1 MFSNPFKFGK
11 EVAGKF
17 FYDREEVFGSLY
29 RKLAGGSSNVVMYAP
44 RRYGKTSLVKKVL
57 ERFSEEGVP
66 TVYFDLNKVDS
77 LEHFCD
83 EYASALY
90 AVAGKG
96 GAVLDAI
103 GKYMFHLHPTVG
115 VGWNAAVSIR
125 LDYGPKM
132 TATSLSEVLD
142 LAERISSD
150 VVGKPLV
157 VAFDE
162 FQEIGRLSKALAL
175 EGIFRSCIQSHQ
187 NVRYLFLGSKT
198 HMLKRMFGDKARPF
212 YKSAATV
219 RLPKPPED
227 ESLAFVK
234 ERFASC
240 SIGID
245 DAEARRIVAE
255 SENIPYYLQQLSSLV
270 FDEVAASGRDW
281 VESADVG
288 AAIGNLMAENA
299 DYYQERISTLSPTQR
314 LAVSALAHDPAA
326 DFDEDYR
333 ARHSLGGSSTVHSA
347 LRAVVNAGIVER
359 EGRTYSI
366 GDPFLAKYL
375 KEPPA
380 EVSAPNKA
388 VKRLR
393 KTNT

>member
-11 EVAGKF
+11 EVAGKY
-17 FYDREEVFGSLY
+17 FYDREEVFLSLY

-57 ERFSEEGVP
+57 ERFSKEGVP
-66 TVYFDLNKVDS
+66 TVYFDLNKADS

-96 GAVLDAI
+96 SAALDAI
-103 GKYMFHLHPTVG
+103 GKYMSHLHPTVG
-115 VGWNAAVSIR
+115 VGGDSVVSIR
-125 LDYGPKM
+125 FDYGPKM
-132 TATSLSEVLD
+132 TASSLTEVLD

-162 FQEIGRLSKALAL
+162 FQEIGRLSKMLAL

-234 ERFASC
+234 ERFASR
-240 SIGID
+240 SIGVD
-245 DAEARRIVAE
+245 DAEARRIVME

-270 FDEVAASGRDW
+270 FDEVAASGRDL
-281 VESADVG
+281 VENVDVD

-299 DYYQERISTLSPTQR
+299 DYYQERVSTLSPTQR
-314 LAVSALAHDPAA
+314 LIVSALAREPAS

-333 ARHSLGGSSTVHSA
+333 TRHSLGGSSTVHSA

-359 EGRTYSI
+359 EDRTYSI

-375 KEPPA
+375 KLSPT
-380 EVSAPNKA
+380 EVALP
-388 VKRLR
+388 
-393 KTNT
+393 

>member
-1 MFSNPFKFGK
+1 MEDAMFSNPFKFGK
-11 EVAGKF
+11 EVAGKY
-17 FYDREEVFGSLY
+17 FYDREEVFLSLY

-57 ERFSEEGVP
+57 ERFSKEGVP
-66 TVYFDLNKVDS
+66 TVYFDLNKADS

-96 GAVLDAI
+96 SAALDAI
-103 GKYMFHLHPTVG
+103 GKYMSHLHPTVG
-115 VGWNAAVSIR
+115 VGGDSVVSIR
-125 LDYGPKM
+125 FDYGPKM
-132 TATSLSEVLD
+132 TASSLTEVLD

-162 FQEIGRLSKALAL
+162 FQEIGRLSKMLAL

-234 ERFASC
+234 ERFASR
-240 SIGID
+240 SIGVD
-245 DAEARRIVAE
+245 DAEARRIVME

-270 FDEVAASGRDW
+270 FDEVAASGRDL
-281 VESADVG
+281 VENVDVD

-299 DYYQERISTLSPTQR
+299 DYYQERVSTLSPTQR
-314 LAVSALAHDPAA
+314 LIVSALAREPAS

-333 ARHSLGGSSTVHSA
+333 TRHSLGGSSTVHSA

-359 EGRTYSI
+359 EDRTYSI

-375 KEPPA
+375 KLSPT
-380 EVSAPNKA
+380 EVALP
-388 VKRLR
+388 
-393 KTNT
+393 

>member
-11 EVAGKF
+11 EVTGQY
-17 FYDREEVFGSLY
+17 FYDRDEAFRNLY

-57 ERFSEEGVP
+57 GRFSAEGVP
-66 TVYFDLNKVDS
+66 NVYFDLNKADS
-77 LEHFCD
+77 LEHFCC

-96 GAVLDAI
+96 SAALDAVGRYI
-103 GKYMFHLHPTVG
+103 SHLHPTVG
-115 VGWNAAVSIR
+115 VGKDGTVTLR
-125 LDYGPKM
+125 LDYGQKM

-142 LAERISSD
+142 LAERIASD

-162 FQEIGRLSKALAL
+162 FQEIGRLSRDMPL
-175 EGIFRSCIQSHQ
+175 EGVFRSCIQSHQ

-219 RLPKPPED
+219 RLPKPPEG
-227 ESLAFVK
+227 ESLAFVTK
-234 ERFASC
+234 RFASC
-240 SIGID
+240 SIGVD
-245 DAEARRIVAE
+245 ETDAMRIVAE
-255 SENIPYYLQQLSSLV
+255 SDNIPYYLQQLSSLV
-270 FDEVAASGRDW
+270 FDEVALAGRDW
-281 VESADVG
+281 VEKADID
-288 AAIGNLMAENA
+288 AAVGNLVAENA
-299 DYYQERISTLSPTQR
+299 DYYQERVSLLSPAQR
-314 LAVSALAHDPAA
+314 LVVSALAHEPVA
-326 DFDEDYR
+326 DFDEAYR
-333 ARHSLGGSSTVHSA
+333 ERHSLGGSSTVHSA
-347 LRAVVNAGIVER
+347 LRAVMNAGIVER

-375 KEPPA
+375 CESPA
-380 EVSAPNKA
+380 EVTA
-388 VKRLR
+388 VK
-393 KTNT
+393 

>member
-11 EVAGKF
+11 EVAGKY
-17 FYDREEVFGSLY
+17 FYDREEVFLSLY

-57 ERFSEEGVP
+57 ERFSKEGVP
-66 TVYFDLNKVDS
+66 TVYFDLNKADS

-83 EYASALY
+83 EYASAIY

-96 GAVLDAI
+96 SAALDAI
-103 GKYMFHLHPTVG
+103 GKYMSHLHPTVG
-115 VGWNAAVSIR
+115 VGGDSVVSIR

-132 TATSLSEVLD
+132 TATSLTEVLD
-142 LAERISSD
+142 LAERISLE

-234 ERFASC
+234 ERFASR
-240 SIGID
+240 SIGVD
-245 DAEARRIVAE
+245 DAEARRIVME

-281 VESADVG
+281 VENVDVD

-299 DYYQERISTLSPTQR
+299 DYYQERVSTLSPTQR
-314 LAVSALAHDPAA
+314 LIVSALAREPAS

-333 ARHSLGGSSTVHSA
+333 TRHSLGGSSTVHSA

-359 EGRTYSI
+359 EDRTYSI

-375 KEPPA
+375 KLSPT
-380 EVSAPNKA
+380 EVALP
-388 VKRLR
+388 
-393 KTNT
+393 

>member
-1 MFSNPFKFGK
+1 MEDAMYSNPFKFGK

-17 FYDREEVFGSLY
+17 FYDREEVFRNLY

-96 GAVLDAI
+96 SAALDAI
-103 GKYMFHLHPTVG
+103 GKYMSHLHPTVG
-115 VGWNAAVSIR
+115 VGGDSTVSIR

-234 ERFASC
+234 ERFASR
-240 SIGID
+240 SIGMD
-245 DAEARRIVAE
+245 DAEARRIVTE

-281 VESADVG
+281 VENADVD

-314 LAVSALAHDPAA
+314 LAVSALAREPAS

-333 ARHSLGGSSTVHSA
+333 VRYSLGGSSTVHSA

-375 KEPPA
+375 KQPPA
-380 EVSAPNKA
+380 EVSAP
-388 VKRLR
+388 
-393 KTNT
+393 

>member
-11 EVAGKF
+11 EVAGKY
-17 FYDREEVFGSLY
+17 FYDREEVFLSLY

-57 ERFSEEGVP
+57 ERFSKEGVP
-66 TVYFDLNKVDS
+66 TVYFDFNKVDS

-96 GAVLDAI
+96 SAALNAM
-103 GKYMFHLHPTVG
+103 GKYISHLHPTVR
-115 VGWNAAVSIR
+115 VGGDATVSLR

-132 TATSLSEVLD
+132 TATSLTAVLD
-142 LAERISSD
+142 LAERISSE

-162 FQEIGRLSKALAL
+162 FQEIGRLSKVLAL
-175 EGIFRSCIQSHQ
+175 EGVFRSCIQSHQ
-187 NVRYLFLGSKT
+187 NVRYLFMGSKT

-234 ERFASC
+234 ERFASR
-240 SIGID
+240 SIGVD
-245 DAEARRIVAE
+245 DAEARRIVME

-281 VESADVG
+281 VENADVD
-288 AAIGNLMAENA
+288 AAIGNLIMENA
-299 DYYQERISTLSPTQR
+299 DYYQERVSLLSPTQR
-314 LAVSALAHDPAA
+314 LVVSALAREPAS

-333 ARHSLGGSSTVHSA
+333 TRHSLGGSSTVHSA

-359 EGRTYSI
+359 EERTYSI

-375 KEPPA
+375 KESPA
-380 EVSAPNKA
+380 EVSTP
-388 VKRLR
+388 
-393 KTNT
+393 

>member
-1 MFSNPFKFGK
+1 MGDAMFSNPFKFGK
-11 EVAGKF
+11 EVTGKF
-17 FYDREEVFGSLY
+17 FYDREEVFRSLY
-29 RKLAGGSSNVVMYAP
+29 RKLAGGSSNVIMYAP

-57 ERFSEEGVP
+57 ERFTEEGVP

-90 AVAGKG
+90 AVAGKR
-96 GAVLDAI
+96 GAALDAI
-103 GKYMFHLHPTVG
+103 GKYMSHLHPTVG
-115 VGWNAAVSIR
+115 VGGDSAVSIR

-281 VESADVG
+281 VESADVD

-314 LAVSALAHDPAA
+314 LAVSALAREPAS

-347 LRAVVNAGIVER
+347 LRAVVNGGIVER

-380 EVSAPNKA
+380 EVSTP
-388 VKRLR
+388 
-393 KTNT
+393 

>member
-11 EVAGKF
+11 EVAGKY
-17 FYDREEVFGSLY
+17 FYDREEVFLSLY

-57 ERFSEEGVP
+57 AHFSEEGVP
-66 TVYFDLNKVDS
+66 TVYFDLNKADS
-77 LEHFCD
+77 LEHFCV

-96 GAVLDAI
+96 SAALDAI
-103 GKYMFHLHPTVG
+103 GKYLSHLHPTIG
-115 VGWNAAVSIR
+115 VGGDALVSLR
-125 LDYGPKM
+125 LDFGAKM
-132 TATSLSEVLD
+132 TATSLTEVLD
-142 LAERISSD
+142 LAERISSE
-150 VVGKPLV
+150 VVRKPLV

-162 FQEIGRLSKALAL
+162 FQEIGRLSREIPL
-175 EGIFRSCIQSHQ
+175 EGVFRSCIQSHQ

-198 HMLKRMFGDKARPF
+198 HMLRRMFGDKARPF

-219 RLPKPPED
+219 RLAKPPED

-234 ERFASC
+234 ERFASR
-240 SIGID
+240 SIGVD
-245 DAEARRIVAE
+245 DVEARRIVSE
-255 SENIPYYLQQLSSLV
+255 SDNIPYYLQQLSSLV
-270 FDEVAASGRDW
+270 FDEVATAGRDW
-281 VESADVG
+281 VEKTDVD
-288 AAIGNLMAENA
+288 AAIGNLIAENA
-299 DYYQERISTLSPTQR
+299 DYYQERVSLLSPAQR
-314 LAVSALAHDPAA
+314 LVVSALAREPVA

-359 EGRTYSI
+359 EGRMYSI

-375 KEPPA
+375 NESPT
-380 EVSAPNKA
+380 EVSK
-388 VKRLR
+388 
-393 KTNT
+393 